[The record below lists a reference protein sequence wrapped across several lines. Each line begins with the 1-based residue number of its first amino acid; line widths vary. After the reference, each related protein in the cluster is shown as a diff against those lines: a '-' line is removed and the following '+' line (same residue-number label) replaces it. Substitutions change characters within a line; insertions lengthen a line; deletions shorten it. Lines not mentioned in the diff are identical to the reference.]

1 MVNTL
6 SSEVSRKLLALRGLA
21 SRLEDVKVYL
31 DGVGSGELEINHEI
45 LSLIQEVINLLP
57 NINIETLAL
66 SLTTKTNDMMLPVY
80 VSSLVRGVIA
90 LHNLIN
96 NKVSNKDREKTKPK
110 SILSGSVPNIDGTDK
125 DQDPSRA
132 TSKDNEHRTASEKDA
147 NGKSDDKKT

>member
-6 SSEVSRKLLALRGLA
+6 SSEVSRKLLALRGL
-21 SRLEDVKVYL
+21 STRLKDVKYYL
-31 DGVGSGELEINHEI
+31 DGVASGKLEMNHEI
-45 LSLIQEVINLLP
+45 LSLIQEVLNLLP

-96 NKVSNKDREKTKPK
+96 NKVANKDRESMKLK
-110 SILSGSVPNIDGTDK
+110 SASTSQGQPSNGSSIDDTENGNSG
-125 DQDPSRA
+125 
-132 TSKDNEHRTASEKDA
+132 TSK
-147 NGKSDDKKT
+147 